1 MRVLIFGGSGFLGG
15 RLIPKLREQG
25 HEVIAPR
32 SSEINLAHPVTPRPE
47 HTNIDVVVHAAAFYG
62 GMPFDLENASR
73 IFSTNSLMNINVFE
87 YCRQIMPRHLVT
99 IGSACSYPGYVD
111 KDFDESDFFTGPL
124 HHTVVCQGFS
134 KLTMLVAHEIYWSSH
149 KLAGIHL
156 VPANLYGPGDVY
168 TIERAHV
175 VAALI
180 RKYSDAM
187 ANNSDVYLMGDGTP
201 VREFLYID
209 DLADMI
215 VAAVERR
222 PDGVRVLNAGTG
234 QGHSVRQLSDI
245 IADKIGFSGRTHWD
259 PSLPNG
265 AQRKV
270 MRVDRLQSELGPLT
284 PISLQAGI
292 AKTLAW
298 YLPNKAQADARA

>member
-1 MRVLIFGGSGFLGG
+1 MRILIFGGSGFLGG
-15 RLIPKLREQG
+15 RLIPKLLGHG

-32 SSEINLAHPVTPRPE
+32 SSEINLVHAISPLPAHR
-47 HTNIDVVVHAAAFYG
+47 NIDVVVHAAAFYG
-62 GMPFDLENASR
+62 GMPFDLENSSR

-87 YCRQIMPRHLVT
+87 YCRQITPRHLVT
-99 IGSACSYPGYVD
+99 IGSACSYPGYAE
-111 KDFDESDFFTGPL
+111 KDFDEGDFFTGPL
-124 HHTVVCQGFS
+124 HHTVMCQGFS

-149 KLAGIHL
+149 KLPGIHL
-156 VPANLYGPGDVY
+156 VPANLYGPGDVF

-180 RKYSDAM
+180 RKYSDAK
-187 ANNSDVYLMGDGTP
+187 AAGSDVNLMGDGTP

-215 VAAVERR
+215 MAAVERR

-234 QGHSVRQLSDI
+234 KGHSIRELSEI
-245 IADKIGFSGRTHWD
+245 IADKIAFSGKTHWD
-259 PSLPNG
+259 PSQPNG

-270 MRVDRLQSELGPLT
+270 MRADRLQSELGPFA
-284 PISLQAGI
+284 PISLEDGI
-292 AKTLAW
+292 TKTLAW